1 MRMRWT
7 FGLLGLICGC
17 YGAGTGGLPGGGDLG
32 PGNGN
37 PDPSTGLGGSGSSDP
52 GGPGTAGSANPTGG
66 AGQGGSATGSSGA
79 GGSPGTSGGGTAG
92 SSGTGT
98 AGAAGT
104 SGGGGA
110 SGTGSGGSS
119 GTTTVCTTSTSP
131 LLTQVLQVVQR
142 DGCQACHGATPIA
155 GAPMPLVTYDNL
167 VAPAKTNAAVKV
179 VQMMVTRMSST
190 TAPMPPGRTTAPPT
204 ADIQILQNWI
214 AAGTPQ
220 NVQTCTTVP
229 TGSGGSG
236 GSAGM
241 GGAGGTGGSTGTG
254 GTTGT
259 GGATGSG
266 GATGT
271 GGTTTTGTGGT
282 RGTGG
287 ATGTGGTTTG
297 TGAGGTTGT
306 GGTTTTGAGLF
317 CAAQAVI
324 QARCSSTCHSATP
337 NSGAP
342 MAMVT
347 FANLTARSPSRQD
360 LTVGAYA
367 VMRMRGTPSIMPP
380 APASPVPAADITA
393 VSNWVNAGLPN
404 DCTGGGTG

>member
-79 GGSPGTSGGGTAG
+79 GGSPGTWGGGGGTAG
-92 SSGTGT
+92 SSGT

-142 DGCQACHGATPIA
+142 DGCQACHGATPVA
-155 GAPMPLVTYDNL
+155 GAPMSLVTYDNL

-179 VQMMVTRMSST
+179 VQMAVTRMSST

-220 NVQTCTTVP
+220 NVQACTTVP
-229 TGSGGSG
+229 TGSGGAA

-271 GGTTTTGTGGT
+271 GGTT
-282 RGTGG
+282 
-287 ATGTGGTTTG
+287 
-297 TGAGGTTGT
+297 TTGT

-347 FANLTARSPSRQD
+347 FANLTARSPTRQD